1 MRDRHADHAK
11 PMENY
16 FHDALWGLCGVP
28 ERPAECER
36 HGALRLSR
44 PLGASRLLARGITVE
59 LLADLDALMDYQTF
73 LETKKKRFAGEGFAC
88 DATRLPAA
96 MFAWQKKI
104 VVWACR
110 KGRCAIWADTGLGKT
125 IMQLTWADQV
135 VQQTGRSVLI
145 LTPLAVSAQTVK
157 EAQRF
162 GLIAAIA
169 HSQEEVSGPSIYVT
183 NYQKLHRFNASVF
196 AGVVLDESSILKSF
210 KGKIKTLLT
219 ETFAQTPYRLA
230 CTATPAPNDHLEL
243 GNHSDFLGIMPQ
255 KEMLARWFLNDIM
268 GNMTWRLK
276 AHAHQDFWR
285 WVASWALVMRSPSDL
300 GYDSTG
306 YDLPELKIHHVTIPT
321 TGIHLNGA
329 LFADAS
335 LSATTLHEVLRQTAP
350 IRARKAAEIAA
361 PMNGDSLLL
370 WTHTNY
376 EADEIRHVIDTHE
389 VRGSDSDEHKE
400 LMLLG
405 FADGSVTRLLTK
417 PSLAGFGMNWQIC
430 HKMIF
435 VGMDYSYEKFYQAVR
450 RCWRYGQTQPVQAY
464 LLATDMEWRLFDA
477 LAKKQAGHMKMQ
489 DEMIAMM
496 QEEYAEL
503 TNQG

>member
-1 MRDRHADHAK
+1 
-11 PMENY
+11 
-16 FHDALWGLCGVP
+16 
-28 ERPAECER
+28 
-36 HGALRLSR
+36 
-44 PLGASRLLARGITVE
+44 
-59 LLADLDALMDYQTF
+59 MDYQTF
-73 LETKKKRFAGEGFAC
+73 LQSKMKRFVGEGFTC
-88 DATRLPAA
+88 DPATLPAS
-96 MFAWQKKI
+96 MFEWQRKI
-104 VVWACR
+104 VNWACR
-110 KGRCAIWADTGLGKT
+110 KGRAALWADTGLGKT
-125 IMQLTWADQV
+125 IMQLAWADQV
-135 VQQTGRSVLI
+135 RRQSGQSVLI

-157 EAQRF
+157 EAERF
-162 GLIAAIA
+162 GISASIA
-169 HSQEEVSGPSIYVT
+169 HGSDDVQGPGIYVT
-183 NYQKLHRFNASVF
+183 NYQKLHRFDASVF
-196 AGVVLDESSILKSF
+196 SGVVLDESSILKSF
-210 KGKIKTLLT
+210 QGKTKTLLT
-219 ETFAQTPYRLA
+219 ETFARTPYRLA

-276 AHAHQDFWR
+276 AHAHTDFWR
-285 WVASWALVMRSPSDL
+285 WVASWALVMRSPADL

-306 YDLPELKIHHVTIPT
+306 YDLPELKIHHITIPT

-350 IRARKAAEIAA
+350 IRAKKAAEIVE
-361 PMNGDSLLL
+361 SLDGESCLL

-376 EADEIRHVIDTHE
+376 EADEIRKVIHTDE

-417 PSLAGFGMNWQIC
+417 PSLAGFGMNWQAC
-430 HKMIF
+430 HHMIF

-450 RCWRYGQTQPVQAY
+450 RCWRYGQTRSVHAY
-464 LLATDMEWRLFDA
+464 LLCTDMEWRLFDS
-477 LAKKQAGHMKMQ
+477 LAKKQAGHTKMQ
-489 DEMIAMM
+489 NEMIAMM
-496 QEEYAEL
+496 KEEYAEL